1 MTEGHSWV
9 WVLGAAQPVL
19 PQDASVSALDRGFV
33 QGEALYETM
42 RTYHARPFATQEH
55 LGRLLRG
62 AEAWG
67 FPPFDTGGLEDALED
82 LAARRAPLESAFRI
96 TLSRGAPHPWAPEED
111 LSDPS
116 WVIFSGHLPAHVSA
130 YYERGV
136 RCIVASRV
144 RWNPGGYIP
153 AVKFTG
159 NPEILLAKREARAA
173 GAFEAIL
180 LNSSGLVAEG
190 ASSNIFLVKNRRLI
204 TPSLET
210 GILDGVTRA
219 MVLDLARKRGISVEE
234 RDVAAWEL
242 LQAEEVFLTST
253 LKEVIPVVEISGA
266 PVGRGEPGAIT
277 DHLLGAYQERCL
289 ESCTKGEELEVAGA

>member
-1 MTEGHSWV
+1 MAQDDSWI
-9 WVLGAAQPVL
+9 WVSGTDGPV
-19 PQDASVSALDRGFV
+19 PASRATVPALDRGLLH
-33 QGEALYETM
+33 GDAIYETL
-42 RTYHARPFATQEH
+42 RTYHARPFAVGRH

-67 FPPFDTGGLEDALED
+67 FPPLRAEALEAAVRD
-82 LAARRAPLESAFRI
+82 LAGRRAPEESALRI
-96 TLSRGAPHPWAPEED
+96 TLSRGAAPPWTPEED
-111 LSDPS
+111 FGEPFWTVLAQS
-116 WVIFSGHLPAHVSA
+116 LPPHVPA

-136 RCIVASRV
+136 RSIVASRV
-144 RWNPGGYIP
+144 RWNPGGFIP

-180 LNSSGLVAEG
+180 LNPSGLVAEG
-190 ASSNIFLVKNRRLI
+190 ASSNLFLVKARRLV
-204 TPSLET
+204 TPSLAT

-219 MVLDLARKRGISVEE
+219 VVLELAREGGLPVEE

-253 LKEVIPVVEISGA
+253 LKEVVPVVAVNATVIGT
-266 PVGRGEPGAIT
+266 GEPGRIT

-289 ESCTKGEELEVAGA
+289 ETCTPRLEGAGG